1 MILKLFM
8 QKTKYSSSCSQS
20 IDVRLGLP
28 QGTALSVVLFIMYI
42 NDIAKIPI
50 HCKIILFAD
59 DTVIYI
65 QANDINDA
73 IMKLNEDLY
82 RIYQW
87 LNTNKLSL
95 NVKKTKCMVINE
107 PRNGVLNEVY
117 INGQL
122 IERVH
127 SIKYLGIQIDNE
139 LKFSHQIDNVG
150 KKAAMK
156 VNLLKRISP
165 RLTFDTK

>member
-1 MILKLFM
+1 MI
-8 QKTKYSSSCSQS
+8 QS
-20 IDVRLGLP
+20 
-28 QGTALSVVLFIMYI
+28 
-42 NDIAKIPI
+42 
-50 HCKIILFAD
+50 
-59 DTVIYI
+59 YI
-65 QANDINDA
+65 QAKDINDA

-82 RIYQW
+82 TIYQW

-139 LKFSHQIDNVG
+139 LKFSHQIDNVA